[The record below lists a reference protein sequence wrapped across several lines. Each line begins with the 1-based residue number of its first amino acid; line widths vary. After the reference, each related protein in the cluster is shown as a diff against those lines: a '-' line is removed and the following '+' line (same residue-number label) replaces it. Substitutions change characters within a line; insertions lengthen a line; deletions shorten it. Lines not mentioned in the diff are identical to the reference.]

1 MSALHSRRV
10 PWLLQPLTLPP
21 MHRRSIVGCY
31 GIGKY
36 DDSQEH
42 HGGSLF
48 IVQEIV
54 RGGNLLHKVRPG
66 RTTRPDMVQ
75 AAAADACAQVLLL
88 CHCCA
93 PHVLPQPCPASS
105 SQVPS
110 LPQHPASAPAA
121 GVQADGD
128 QGQVCVQQRRG
139 AGVDD

>member
-1 MSALHSRRV
+1 
-10 PWLLQPLTLPP
+10 

-54 RGGNLLHKVRPG
+54 RGGNLLHKVRPA

-75 AAAADACAQVLLL
+75 AAAADACAKDAHSAPSMLLVHASCAASALPGQQLPGACPPTTALL
-88 CHCCA
+88 C
-93 PHVLPQPCPASS
+93 PC
-105 SQVPS
+105 
-110 LPQHPASAPAA
+110 
-121 GVQADGD
+121 
-128 QGQVCVQQRRG
+128 RRCTSRW
-139 AGVDD
+139 